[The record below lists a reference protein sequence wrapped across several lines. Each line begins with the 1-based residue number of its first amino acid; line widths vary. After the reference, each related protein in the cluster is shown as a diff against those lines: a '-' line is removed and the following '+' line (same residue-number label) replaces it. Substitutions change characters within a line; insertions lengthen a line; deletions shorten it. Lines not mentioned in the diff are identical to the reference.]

1 MRFCTR
7 CGQAVDDDLRFCTSC
22 GQPLKP
28 QQNSSAN
35 VAQPTPVPRPEPVGE
50 PDYWD
55 EMPPPAPKKKNNLL
69 PALIIALAAL
79 LLAGIAIWWFLLRD
93 SDKADDASG
102 KETTE
107 QTADA
112 GADEAAA
119 ANVTFDH
126 KSDGANEYGV
136 ITGTDDGGNV
146 LWTVETPHFG
156 VSQLQRVEGMEVRNG
171 LYYYQE
177 DGDIVALKL
186 TDGSEAWRN
195 TDFKGSFGD
204 WEFDASGTVY
214 LCGYLGPDLCS
225 IDRDGNTLLR
235 IAELDP
241 AYYWPYRLAFV
252 GENTLQIDYEMLED
266 YDGGGSI
273 TVNAGTGAVLS
284 TEAGAASAVEPVPAA
299 AAGAPTSATLS
310 ASSTLQEAGHDHS
323 PRLAM
328 DGSTSTAWVEGI
340 SGEGVG
346 EWLRLDFGGDHTI
359 SGIQIWSGY
368 QKTEALFYKNSRPR
382 VIRIAYSDGRKF
394 EATLNDQM
402 GMQTIQLSAPV
413 TTSSIM
419 ITIVSTYPG
428 TTYSDVCISEVQFY

>member
-195 TDFKGSFGD
+195 TVF
-204 WEFDASGTVY
+204 
-214 LCGYLGPDLCS
+214 
-225 IDRDGNTLLR
+225 
-235 IAELDP
+235 
-241 AYYWPYRLAFV
+241 
-252 GENTLQIDYEMLED
+252 
-266 YDGGGSI
+266 
-273 TVNAGTGAVLS
+273 
-284 TEAGAASAVEPVPAA
+284 
-299 AAGAPTSATLS
+299 
-310 ASSTLQEAGHDHS
+310 
-323 PRLAM
+323 
-328 DGSTSTAWVEGI
+328 
-340 SGEGVG
+340 
-346 EWLRLDFGGDHTI
+346 
-359 SGIQIWSGY
+359 
-368 QKTEALFYKNSRPR
+368 
-382 VIRIAYSDGRKF
+382 
-394 EATLNDQM
+394 
-402 GMQTIQLSAPV
+402 
-413 TTSSIM
+413 
-419 ITIVSTYPG
+419 
-428 TTYSDVCISEVQFY
+428 